1 MEPEVTTVE
10 KGSTRELWTE
20 EAVDQLIEAA
30 GLTGRLTYQV
40 ARDEWDLSDPARKVR
55 TVVELAA
62 VRITE

>member
-1 MEPEVTTVE
+1 M
-10 KGSTRELWTE
+10 TRELWTG

-40 ARDEWDLSDPARKVR
+40 ARDEWDLSDPAVEVR

-62 VRITE
+62 VRITD